1 GVLPSAFRPRHTRS
15 SHAPLLSKPWM
26 RRSFWSH
33 ATPNLRLL
41 RSSPSCRSARKPLVS
56 VTRFSFCTFRRPPAQ
71 VQPRF
76 GSFRSSV
83 VFQVGVSPALVYC
96 RVVNG
101 ELTRMVGDSR
111 NIQLRLVLACT
122 SSLTFWSSPNQKVA
136 PGLICQ
142 YCTSSMYSRC
152 SRKNWA
158 L

>member
-1 GVLPSAFRPRHTRS
+1 
-15 SHAPLLSKPWM
+15 
-26 RRSFWSH
+26 
-33 ATPNLRLL
+33 
-41 RSSPSCRSARKPLVS
+41 
-56 VTRFSFCTFRRPPAQ
+56 PPAQ

-76 GSFRSSV
+76 GSFRSSG
-83 VFQVGVSPALVYC
+83 VFQVGVSPLLVYS

-122 SSLTFWSSPNQKVA
+122 SNLTFWSSPNQKVA

-152 SRKNWA
+152 SRKNCALVKSARVTTLFSSSCMFCGIIWPLRPMRFMSTRLLVRWA
-158 L
+158 LV